1 MRAHCHPRLRA
12 RLHAA
17 FTSKSRQASFGPQR
31 GRASTTLSRSSR
43 VSRRVSCDASRSTDL
58 GEPAHRRGRG
68 ANAGDGRGLGA
79 PLGDGT
85 SPAEIKTPPPPGRG
99 RAWCAPSAVSGTS
112 TPAASRNLRCSGSSP
127 PPGSIGSAS
136 PSAVRPPPPQELGGE
151 PHHPPSLRLA
161 EPAQAALERQPSERA
176 RQVGAEA
183 ALGRGGRIDPRRTA
197 LANGRRREFR
207 FGPPPEGVEFV
218 NFA

>member
-1 MRAHCHPRLRA
+1 MVCAIGSVGHEHARRLEESPLLGVKPPPRLDW
-12 RLHAA
+12 
-17 FTSKSRQASFGPQR
+17 
-31 GRASTTLSRSSR
+31 LSI
-43 VSRRVSCDASRSTDL
+43 
-58 GEPAHRRGRG
+58 
-68 ANAGDGRGLGA
+68 
-79 PLGDGT
+79 PLGGET
-85 SPAEIKTPPPPGRG
+85 
-99 RAWCAPSAVSGTS
+99 
-112 TPAASRNLRCSGSSP
+112 
-127 PPGSIGSAS
+127 
-136 PSAVRPPPPQELGGE
+136 PPPPQELGGE

-218 NFA
+218 NFARA